1 MYPPGC
7 NWARG
12 SFDVSLRKGGFQH
25 MRQRKQK
32 NKVTERRDP
41 AGWVMRDQAAGD
53 VLELWIGISR
63 LLETVTASPVP
74 PPAKAN
80 QSLRLRR
87 TRT

>member
-1 MYPPGC
+1 
-7 NWARG
+7 
-12 SFDVSLRKGGFQH
+12 L
-25 MRQRKQK
+25 
-32 NKVTERRDP
+32 
-41 AGWVMRDQAAGD
+41 RDQVAGD

-74 PPAKAN
+74 PAAKAD